1 MKLSD
6 GKKAIEIKLQRW
18 NGAGYDPDISND
30 FFEAGSLPYDE
41 ENGTYIVDDVDYCID
56 YANDW
61 KNGKG
66 DFYGDDIDT
75 RNVDITV
82 L

>member
-6 GKKAIEIKLQRW
+6 GKKTIDIKLQIW
-18 NGAGYDPDISND
+18 NGTGYGPDISND
-30 FFEAGSLPYDE
+30 FFEAGCLPYNE
-41 ENGTYIVDDVDYCID
+41 ENDTYTVDDVDYCID

-61 KNGKG
+61 KNGTG
-66 DFYGDDIDT
+66 DFYEDDIDN
-75 RNVDITV
+75 RYVFITV